1 MHRSSRKTLLAALR
15 EAKWDLQSAC
25 ESLGLTPGQLAYH
38 LSDED
43 LDSSWLAL
51 QAQIDLYAMQRANR
65 ILDLA
70 LDQVEDTLQHGEDPK
85 HTLTAARM
93 AMDFHQQ
100 MAERVQLPAQLKKL
114 EDAMEKFGFDRE
126 G

>member
-1 MHRSSRKTLLAALR
+1 MHKSSRKTLIAAIR
-15 EAKWDLQSAC
+15 DAKWDLEGAC
-25 ESLGLTPGQLAYH
+25 ETLGITLEQMAYH
-38 LSDED
+38 LTSHG
-43 LDSSWLAL
+43 LDDHWLAL
-51 QAQIDLYAMQRANR
+51 QANIDLHAMQRANR

-100 MAERVQLPAQLKKL
+100 MAERVQLPAMLRQV
-114 EDAMEKFGFDRE
+114 EDAVSKYGFGSE

>member
-1 MHRSSRKTLLAALR
+1 MHKSSRKTLIAAIR
-15 EAKWDLQSAC
+15 DAKWDLEGAC
-25 ESLGLTPGQLAYH
+25 DTLGITLEQMAYH
-38 LSDED
+38 LTSHG
-43 LDSSWLAL
+43 LDDHWLAL
-51 QAQIDLYAMQRANR
+51 QANIDLHAMQRANR

-85 HTLTAARM
+85 YTLTAARM

-100 MAERVQLPAQLKKL
+100 MSERVQLPAMLRQV
-114 EDAMEKFGFDRE
+114 ENAVSKFGFDSE